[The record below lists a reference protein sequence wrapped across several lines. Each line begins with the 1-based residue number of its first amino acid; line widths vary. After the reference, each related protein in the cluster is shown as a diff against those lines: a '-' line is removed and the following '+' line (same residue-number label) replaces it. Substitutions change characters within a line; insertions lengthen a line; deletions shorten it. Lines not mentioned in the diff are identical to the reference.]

1 MASTVPPPQ
10 TDADASFQAYAD
22 RKACWLAAGLKRA
35 AAPAFIRCS
44 PNRFRHC
51 RRLVEGLQK
60 SWRGHYRQ
68 SPQETRKAISLTS
81 LVPPPVNGHI
91 PAAVGFYTALSFL
104 LASRLVRGLDRKL
117 TGAPSGSTVVSVTE
131 KTACGSFRRLFS
143 VIWRRGF
150 GGSPVRAASAG
161 R

>member
-131 KTACGSFRRLFS
+131 KTACGSVRRLFS